1 MHKVTGVQGK
11 HQGSRFAKGRRFQD
25 SRAPMV
31 TGLQESTVA
40 GFHKAPR
47 FPSSVAVT
55 GFQGCN
61 VTGQKLQ
68 ACTRIPRMLVSKLFR
83 VPRFQDSRVYRSRLF
98 MVPLFQ
104 NLMTHETA
112 RRGKGRKM
120 QNATA
125 SQLQQGTA
133 VFHCLPKLQTIPA
146 RDPKQSGV
154 VWG

>member
-1 MHKVTGVQGK
+1 MCKSICVSSTPTVSQGQGFIVPTPSLLVPKFRGPRDPYYESPKIHSFPVHKVTGVQGK

-104 NLMTHETA
+104 NLMT
-112 RRGKGRKM
+112 
-120 QNATA
+120 
-125 SQLQQGTA
+125 
-133 VFHCLPKLQTIPA
+133 
-146 RDPKQSGV
+146 
-154 VWG
+154 